1 MVYSMAWRLGCSSPR
16 ACIMT
21 FATSYIS
28 LIYYTRTLS
37 NTVEAFLFVLLM
49 NVVVSYWSAVSEGN
63 GIMRLFRGSNQKI
76 NNGTNSK
83 VRGSFDNQK
92 SKVKSGKGRKCD
104 ESNNSKSTST
114 EKRSGEKCDQ
124 NEADNAGKNK
134 SSDNRCRVR
143 NSSGQ
148 IPHQMISMYVA
159 AISLILV
166 VGIFNRPTFP
176 IFVAVPCAVFMLCD
190 RSHHKSYGS
199 WIKTCIFKVF
209 KMSAWVSVSSI
220 IIILCDSFYYG
231 SISTKDFDH
240 LLQNVNYLNTIVMKA
255 TVAPLNF
262 FKYNVNPENL
272 AEHGLHS
279 RFQHLL
285 VNTPLLFGILA
296 VFPIFSICKLV
307 YKRFSKIPED
317 QNQRTISG
325 KPYKLQFLILTYV
338 VPIVLLSYFPHQEPR
353 FLIPLL
359 CPIAL
364 LYGHHLFDIQFK
376 WYIAL
381 FWVVFN
387 IFLCG
392 LFYGALHQGGLIPSI
407 YKVRDRILKEPYANY
422 HVIFSHT
429 YMPPRH
435 LFQIPNSVSKEDIFV
450 CDDSTFKHPKV
461 EVHDMKGKPV
471 NTVHRK
477 VSWIL
482 QDRNPLENVKI
493 FVIAPSSLDK
503 HFCTSV
509 TSGGTKVEYQLVMS
523 FVPQVTTEDPPDF
536 VNDVFNCVNPSKSQF
551 CNWMCNNSVFDR
563 LTFALSLNLYS
574 VVIPAT

>member
-1 MVYSMAWRLGCSSPR
+1 
-16 ACIMT
+16 MT
-21 FATSYIS
+21 FATSYVS

-37 NTVEAFLFVLLM
+37 NTIEAFLFVLLM
-49 NVVVSYWSAVSEGN
+49 RVVVSYWSVVSEGN
-63 GIMRLFRGSNQKI
+63 GIMRFVGGSNQKT
-76 NNGTNSK
+76 NNGT
-83 VRGSFDNQK
+83 K
-92 SKVKSGKGRKCD
+92 SKIRSGKSRKCEET
-104 ESNNSKSTST
+104 ESSTSNDSVSTNT
-114 EKRSGEKCDQ
+114 EKKSVGKCNQ
-124 NEADNAGKNK
+124 NEAENPEKNK
-134 SSDNRCRVR
+134 SIER
-143 NSSGQ
+143 NYSGQ

-176 IFVAVPCAVFMLCD
+176 IFAAVPSAVFMLCD
-190 RSHHKSYGS
+190 RNHHKSYGS
-199 WIKTCIFKVF
+199 WIKTCIFKIF

-231 SISTKDFDH
+231 SISSKDFDH

-262 FKYNVNPENL
+262 IKYNANPENL
-272 AEHGLHS
+272 GEHGLHS

-285 VNTPLLFGILA
+285 INTPLLFGILA
-296 VFPIFSICKLV
+296 VFPIFSLCKMV
-307 YKRFSKIPED
+307 YKLFSKVPED
-317 QNQRTISG
+317 QNQRPTSG
-325 KPYKLQFLILTYV
+325 KPYKREFLILTYL
-338 VPIVLLSYFPHQEPR
+338 VPIALLSYFPHQEPR

-364 LYGHHLFDIQFK
+364 LYGHHIFDIQFK

-407 YKVRDRILKEPYANY
+407 YEVRDRILKEPYANY

-435 LFQIPNSVSKEDIFV
+435 LFQIPNPVSKENIFIR
-450 CDDSTFKHPKV
+450 DDSTFKHPKV

-471 NTVHRK
+471 TIVHAK
-477 VSWIL
+477 VGWIL

-503 HFCTSV
+503 HFCTAV
-509 TSGGTKVEYQLVMS
+509 TSGTAKIEYKLVMS

-536 VNDVFNCVNPSKSQF
+536 VNEVFNCVNPSESQF
-551 CNWMCNNSVFDR
+551 CNWTCNNSIFDR
-563 LTFALSLNLYS
+563 LSFALSLNLYS
-574 VVIPAT
+574 VGIPAS

>member
-1 MVYSMAWRLGCSSPR
+1 
-16 ACIMT
+16 MT
-21 FATSYIS
+21 FATSYVS

-37 NTVEAFLFVLLM
+37 NTIEAFLFVLLM
-49 NVVVSYWSAVSEGN
+49 SVVVSYWSMVSEDN
-63 GIMRLFRGSNQKI
+63 RIMRFIGGSNQKT

-83 VRGSFDNQK
+83 IRTSLSDSDKQKAKVR
-92 SKVKSGKGRKCD
+92 SGKSRKCEET
-104 ESNNSKSTST
+104 ESSTSNDSTST
-114 EKRSGEKCDQ
+114 NTEKKSVGKCNQ
-124 NEADNAGKNK
+124 NEDENADINKNV
-134 SSDNRCRVR
+134 DNKCRVR
-143 NSSGQ
+143 NYSGQ
-148 IPHQMISMYVA
+148 ITHQIISMYVA

-176 IFVAVPCAVFMLCD
+176 IFAAVPCALFMLCD

-199 WIKTCIFKVF
+199 WIKTCIFKIF

-231 SISTKDFDH
+231 SISSRDFDH
-240 LLQNVNYLNTIVMKA
+240 LLQNVNYLNTIAMKA

-262 FKYNVNPENL
+262 VKYNVNPENL

-296 VFPIFSICKLV
+296 VFPIFSLCKMV
-307 YKRFSKIPED
+307 YKLFSKVSED
-317 QNQRTISG
+317 RNQRPTSG
-325 KPYKLQFLILTYV
+325 KPYVREFLILTYL
-338 VPIVLLSYFPHQEPR
+338 VPIALLSYFPHQEPR

-407 YKVRDRILKEPYANY
+407 YEVRDRILKEPYANY

-435 LFQIPNSVSKEDIFV
+435 LFQIPNPASKEDIFV
-450 CDDSTFKHPKV
+450 RDDSTFKHPKV

-471 NTVHRK
+471 TTVHTK
-477 VSWIL
+477 VGWIL

-509 TSGGTKVEYQLVMS
+509 TSGTTKIEYKLVMS

-536 VNDVFNCVNPSKSQF
+536 VNEVFNCVNPSNSQF
-551 CNWMCNNSVFDR
+551 CNWTCNNSVFDR
-563 LTFALSLNLYS
+563 LSFALSLNLYS